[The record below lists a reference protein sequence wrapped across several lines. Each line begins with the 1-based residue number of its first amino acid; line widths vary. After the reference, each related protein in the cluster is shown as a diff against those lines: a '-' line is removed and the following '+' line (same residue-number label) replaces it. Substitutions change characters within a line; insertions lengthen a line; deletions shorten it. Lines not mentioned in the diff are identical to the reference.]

1 MRSDSIGNKTT
12 KSKGKKTK
20 KPKKLR
26 TQGIPYSNFRTKS
39 RECFQDSRPQINPST
54 DFKRKITQSGQ
65 D

>member
-12 KSKGKKTK
+12 KSKGKK
-20 KPKKLR
+20 PKNLR